1 VTGENVVAEVATLER
16 APDNIGDVE
25 DADEAIVSMPANK
38 KCCIFRSRH
47 SFQVR
52 SKMFRRGWRQ
62 GPRAVKVATLL
73 NRGKELALVRRLKW
87 PKINR
92 LPHFRC

>member
-16 APDNIGDVE
+16 APDDIGDVE
-25 DADEAIVSMPANK
+25 DADEAIVGMPENK
-38 KCCIFRSRH
+38 KCCVFMRRH

-52 SKMFRRGWRQ
+52 SKIFRGGWRH

-73 NRGKELALVRRLKW
+73 DRAKELALVGK
-87 PKINR
+87 
-92 LPHFRC
+92 FR